1 MLSAVLWAAA
11 LLLSCSSVEGRNV
24 TISNA
29 LPRLDTAGN
38 VIDAHSGNII
48 AVNGTFYMVGEHYGA
63 NVGFGPS
70 PPLLYPK
77 IVVYT
82 SPDMAAWTF
91 RGFALQNYS
100 GAPYGTFFTP
110 WVAFNPA
117 TQRFVLYFNAYLH
130 GCCEGNWGVATSIDG
145 ISYSAVSLN
154 VLPTYAVVDCNALLV
169 DDDGKAY
176 LAYTSEAQDHHV
188 SIETLDA
195 SWTAIVPGG
204 NKGLLGDRYVEGAV
218 LFKRAGVY
226 YVGYGSCS
234 CFGRKGAGW
243 VIHTAPS
250 ISGPWTRQPY
260 DLNCASRADPA
271 KLCGGY
277 GDRDGDPITIAA
289 QGIGLSLI
297 PLADGSTAYLWQGE
311 RWLSAAHNNP
321 ACPDECRPQTGECA
335 EGPGYI
341 KGEGYSYWLPLQ
353 FSGAAVV
360 PFQPFVDEFVLDVAV
375 GFGTAHLPGAGRG
388 AA

>member
-1 MLSAVLWAAA
+1 MRTPRSH
-11 LLLSCSSVEGRNV
+11 
-24 TISNA
+24 NA
-29 LPRLDTAGN
+29 
-38 VIDAHSGNII
+38 
-48 AVNGTFYMVGEHYGA
+48 
-63 NVGFGPS
+63 
-70 PPLLYPK
+70 PP
-77 IVVYT
+77 
-82 SPDMAAWTF
+82 
-91 RGFALQNYS
+91 
-100 GAPYGTFFTP
+100 
-110 WVAFNPA
+110 PA
-117 TQRFVLYFNAYLH
+117 
-130 GCCEGNWGVATSIDG
+130 D
-145 ISYSAVSLN
+145 
-154 VLPTYAVVDCNALLV
+154 
-169 DDDGKAY
+169 